1 MRRRFASGSMVA
13 SVLLA
18 VLMVFVLS
26 AGSAGAHPAAASA
39 PQPIWAYGVVKV
51 ASVGPLHAQMGWIYQ
66 GNATIGYSVILN
78 QTNTSD
84 NQYELSVHRTMGV
97 RFSVEY
103 CLDSCPSAT
112 SYATLN
118 FSAWETVDSF
128 ANVTTAG
135 SVLIGNAS
143 SPALALE
150 NDSSR
155 LSANVTEVVHSYLPV
170 NGVNVLRERYLSAS
184 VASQATVN
192 FSTPLG
198 LFPLPLAATNPLNW
212 SSAADFSANGST
224 QLEYYYHAE
233 SPTGSITVGPVS
245 SHASVQPSGQV
256 LVAGS
261 YDPGRTITFG
271 GVTFPAIQLV
281 VSGPFTVRE
290 GFLLVPAGADIFGT
304 SAKPW
309 DSNASGE
316 TTATMASL
324 DARASEDGHVGI
336 VASSWVVNADSAN
349 VAQVAPAGGSGFA
362 ALGIAG
368 SSMYP
373 VSSTTVQGTPTS
385 VGQATIDQTC
395 LTAGTGC
402 PNLPGVPAKLLRPL
416 IVLGI
421 AAVVV
426 TAIVV
431 SAVAVVAERRRVPP
445 PVYPNANLY
454 PPGAAGRTTVAPPR
468 RAPEAPPPEPEED
481 PLGHLW

>member
-1 MRRRFASGSMVA
+1 MVA
-13 SVLLA
+13 SAVLA

-26 AGSAGAHPAAASA
+26 AGPAAAQPTPTSA
-39 PQPIWAYGVVKV
+39 PPPLWAYGIVKTV
-51 ASVGPLHAQMGWIYQ
+51 SVGPLHAQMRWVYQ
-66 GNATIGYSVILN
+66 GNATLGYSVILN

-84 NQYELSVHRTMGV
+84 SQYELSVHRTMGV

-103 CLDSCPSAT
+103 CLDSCGGTT

-118 FSAWETVDSF
+118 FAAWETVDSF
-128 ANVTTAG
+128 ANLTTDG
-135 SVLIGNAS
+135 SVALGGSNAT
-143 SPALALE
+143 ALALE
-150 NDSSR
+150 NTSSR
-155 LSANVTEVVHSYLPV
+155 LAANVTEIVHTFLPV

-184 VASQATVN
+184 IASQAAVN

-198 LFPLPLAATNPLNW
+198 LFPLAFAPSSAQNW
-212 SSAADFSANGST
+212 SSASGFTATGST

-233 SPTGSITVGPVS
+233 APTGNITLGPLES
-245 SHASVQPSGQV
+245 QATVQPSGQV
-256 LVAGS
+256 GVSGS
-261 YDPGRTITFG
+261 YAPSRTITFG

-290 GFLLVPAGADIFGT
+290 GFLLVPSGADIFGS

-324 DARASEDGHVGI
+324 DAEAVENGHVGI
-336 VASSWVVNADSAN
+336 VASSWVVNANSAN
-349 VAQVAPAGGSGFA
+349 VAQVAPAGGSGVSALDVA
-362 ALGIAG
+362 ASSMDPA

-373 VSSTTVQGTPTS
+373 VSATTVQGTPTS
-385 VGQATIDQTC
+385 VGQATTDQTC

-402 PNLPGVPAKLLRPL
+402 PSLPGVPAKLLRPL

-421 AAVVV
+421 AAAVVAAV
-426 TAIVV
+426 VV

-454 PPGAAGRTTVAPPR
+454 PPGAAGTAPRAPAR
-468 RAPEAPPPEPEED
+468 RAPDAPPPEPDED

>member
-1 MRRRFASGSMVA
+1 MVA
-13 SVLLA
+13 SILLA
-18 VLMVFVLS
+18 VLLVFVLS
-26 AGSAGAHPAAASA
+26 AGSVGAHATTASA
-39 PQPIWAYGVVKV
+39 PQPVWAYGVVKV
-51 ASVGPLHAQMGWIYQ
+51 VSVGPLHAQMGWIYQ
-66 GNATIGYSVILN
+66 GNATVGYSVILN

-84 NQYELSVHRTMGV
+84 SQYELSVHRTMGV
-97 RFSVEY
+97 RFSIEY
-103 CLDSCPSAT
+103 CLDSCAAST

-128 ANVTTAG
+128 ANVTTGGSVSIAG
-135 SVLIGNAS
+135 SNVT
-143 SPALALE
+143 ALALE

-155 LSANVTEVVHSYLPV
+155 LAANVTEVVHSYLPV

-198 LFPLPLAATNPLNW
+198 LFPLALGPSSPLNW
-212 SSAADFSANGST
+212 SSASNFSATGST
-224 QLEYYYHAE
+224 QLDYYYHAE
-233 SPTGSITVGPVS
+233 VPTGNITVGPVS

-256 LVAGS
+256 AVAGS
-261 YDPGRTITFG
+261 YAPDRTITFG

-290 GFLLVPAGADIFGT
+290 GFLLVPTGADIFGT

-316 TTATMASL
+316 TTAAMASL

-336 VASSWVVNADSAN
+336 VASSWVVNANSAN
-349 VAQVAPAGGSGFA
+349 VAQTAAVGGTGVAP
-362 ALGIAG
+362 LGIAA

-385 VGQATIDQTC
+385 VGQATTDQTC

-416 IVLGI
+416 ILLGI
-421 AAVVV
+421 AAAVVAAV
-426 TAIVV
+426 VV
-431 SAVAVVAERRRVPP
+431 SAVAVIAERRRVPP
-445 PVYPNANLY
+445 PVYPNASLY
-454 PPGAAGRTTVAPPR
+454 PPGAAGPTPVPPAR